1 MDDFDEFEQVFG
13 FDLVNRHLKRAKHEI
28 RLLDPLEI
36 YDDLE
41 FRRRFWITK
50 NSARNLSETFK
61 YIKQ

>member
-28 RLLDPLEI
+28 RLLKIDPLKI

-41 FRRRFWITK
+41 FRR
-50 NSARNLSETFK
+50 
-61 YIKQ
+61 